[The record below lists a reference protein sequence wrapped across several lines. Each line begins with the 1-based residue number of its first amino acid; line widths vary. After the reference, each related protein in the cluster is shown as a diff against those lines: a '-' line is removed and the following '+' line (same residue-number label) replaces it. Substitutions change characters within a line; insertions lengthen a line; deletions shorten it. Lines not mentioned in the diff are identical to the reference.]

1 VQDKCTKGM
10 ALRRESHLFGDRKT
24 LWRSVGQVKPI
35 CQNMGR
41 ASDCGAARFDRTLPR
56 RTTHMKKKVSITLST
71 DVLARVDQL
80 ADSKYS
86 RSAIIELVI
95 QNYLGQREGSDTE
108 ARDLELINGAADRL
122 NLEGAAVLDYQ
133 VIL

>member
-1 VQDKCTKGM
+1 
-10 ALRRESHLFGDRKT
+10 
-24 LWRSVGQVKPI
+24 
-35 CQNMGR
+35 
-41 ASDCGAARFDRTLPR
+41 
-56 RTTHMKKKVSITLST
+56 MKKKVSITLST

-108 ARDLELINGAADRL
+108 ARDLELINGAAYRL